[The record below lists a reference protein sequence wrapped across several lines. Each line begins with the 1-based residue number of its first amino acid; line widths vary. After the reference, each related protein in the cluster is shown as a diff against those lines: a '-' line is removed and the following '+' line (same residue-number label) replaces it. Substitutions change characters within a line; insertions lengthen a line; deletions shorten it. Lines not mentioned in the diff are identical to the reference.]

1 MSTVTARPLAEIC
14 ADAIAAEC
22 GECWP
27 GPGNPC
33 NGTDGGVHEGRLA
46 RAERKGAIS
55 RADLMAVLDSLDALS
70 SAAVIRCEMA
80 GAA

>member
-1 MSTVTARPLAEIC
+1 MTAATASSLAGIC
-14 ADAIAAEC
+14 RDAVQAEC
-22 GECWP
+22 GVCWC

-33 NGTDGGVHEGRLA
+33 NGADGGVHVGRLA

-55 RADLMAVLDSLDALS
+55 RADLMAVLDSLDALNA
-70 SAAVIRCEMA
+70 AAVIRCEIA

>member
-1 MSTVTARPLAEIC
+1 VTVATARPLAEIL
-14 ADAIAAEC
+14 ADAIQAEC
-22 GECWP
+22 GVCWP

-33 NGTDGGVHEGRLA
+33 NGTGGGVHVGRLA

-55 RADLMAVLDSLDALS
+55 RADLMAVLDSLPALNA
-70 SAAVIRCEMA
+70 AAVIRCEIA